1 LIRSSALLTAVAMA
15 MLIAGVAAANLGL
28 IYLSIAVS
36 ILAAVT
42 LAAGV
47 LLRRRELFG
56 EAAAAPTSAQPGPAA
71 GEKAKAPPVP
81 VRPASGDQI
90 TADRGGRREDDRRD
104 REQQGDLAAGPR
116 QAGSGTAADT
126 GPARWPASIA
136 AKGAPATA
144 RRGGGRPAGRGRAA
158 RSPSAGEPAAR
169 KPGARGAARGDR
181 AVGEPGDREPAEREP
196 TAQDATGRD
205 RAGAARDRHSGPDQE
220 PAAARQDREHAGRG
234 RGRAGERGRAA
245 AASAGHARTAS
256 GQDRDRE
263 TAARTGREQA
273 GRERDEAA
281 VGQQAEA
288 FRLPPPSER
297 TRARAEELSRAISG
311 DVGADDFWDRVS
323 DELTGSG
330 SQGQP
335 AWPATAGPRAMGT
348 GDAVDRDAGDRD
360 VIPRPSGPPEEERGR
375 DEQLAGSGA
384 ESNRDRVVPPY
395 VDELARRDGQQRDLE
410 PRPAGPD
417 EPGDDAA
424 RAGAAAGAAGR
435 SVWSA
440 WSSARTGTQDAAAD
454 AEAAGPDSAA
464 HGERASGPEAA
475 GAAAGTEPDA
485 AGESGDHRA
494 EPAIRGDD
502 TAATG
507 AGHAADTGAPA
518 GRNQL
523 AEVSGSGEHQE
534 PGAPGGAAPSGA
546 DRPDGAE
553 APAETAGAG
562 ADVSTSLDDEVKMV
576 PGVPRYHRRGC
587 ILIRFLSDSDLE
599 TIPRRAAKAA
609 GSVPCKACQ
618 PDEPA
623 SAG

>member
-1 LIRSSALLTAVAMA
+1 
-15 MLIAGVAAANLGL
+15 
-28 IYLSIAVS
+28 VS

-42 LAAGV
+42 LAVGV

-56 EAAAAPTSAQPGPAA
+56 QAAAAPKSAQPGPAA
-71 GEKAKAPPVP
+71 AETAKARPVP

-90 TADRGGRREDDRRD
+90 TADGGGRREGDRRD
-104 REQQGDLAAGPR
+104 REQQGDLAARPR
-116 QAGSGTAADT
+116 KAGAGTAAAT

-144 RRGGGRPAGRGRAA
+144 RSGGGRPAGRGRAA

-169 KPGARGAARGDR
+169 KPGARGAARGDW

-205 RAGAARDRHSGPDQE
+205 RAGAARYRHSGPDQE

-234 RGRAGERGRAA
+234 RGRGSERDRAA
-245 AASAGHARTAS
+245 AASAGRARTAS
-256 GQDRDRE
+256 GQDRDQE

-281 VGQQAEA
+281 VAQQAEA

-311 DVGADDFWDRVS
+311 DVGGDDFWDRVS

-330 SQGQP
+330 SQDQP

-348 GDAVDRDAGDRD
+348 GDAGDRDSGDRD
-360 VIPRPSGPPEEERGR
+360 VIPHPSGPPEEERGR
-375 DEQLAGSGA
+375 DEQLAGPGA

-395 VDELARRDGQQRDLE
+395 VDELARRDRQQRDLE
-410 PRPAGPD
+410 PRPAGTD

-424 RAGAAAGAAGR
+424 RAGAAAGPAGR

-440 WSSARTGTQDAAAD
+440 WSGARTGAQDAAAD
-454 AEAAGPDSAA
+454 AEEAGPDSPA

-475 GAAAGTEPDA
+475 DAAAGTEPDA

-494 EPAIRGDD
+494 EPAIRGDAA
-502 TAATG
+502 AATG
-507 AGHAADTGAPA
+507 PGTAADTGAPA
-518 GRNQL
+518 GGNQP

-534 PGAPGGAAPSGA
+534 AGAPDGAAPSGA
-546 DRPDGAE
+546 ERPDGADSPE
-553 APAETAGAG
+553 ETAGAG
-562 ADVSTSLDDEVKMV
+562 ADGSTSLDDEVKMV

-599 TIPRRAAKAA
+599 TTPRRAAKAA